1 MTPGRSPL
9 PALTSR
15 KLPTG
20 TGTRAATGPDEG
32 GGSER
37 GKAAK
42 GRLGCPIGFSHPR
55 PGAKGCPGRGLFHL
69 LASAWT
75 AGGWQGQTGGWRC
88 SDLPRGSPEFGNLST
103 GCGEEG
109 GEAEMLAALHPPRAE
124 HPEAIKELQ
133 PRWPRAFPGRSAWE
147 QMVKGLIEFGC
158 SGQEA
163 IRRRRKWR
171 RGWGRHSATQEQG
184 AGVRN
189 SGNPLKQAPGCCSRD
204 WAGWLVGANIPAA
217 LSPAQGLGQNQ

>member
-1 MTPGRSPL
+1 MSGGRQPKAGWAAPSASVIPIPAPRAVQDGDYVTYWPQPGYPR
-9 PALTSR
+9 AGR
-15 KLPTG
+15 DKL
-20 TGTRAATGPDEG
+20 
-32 GGSER
+32 
-37 GKAAK
+37 
-42 GRLGCPIGFSHPR
+42 
-55 PGAKGCPGRGLFHL
+55 
-69 LASAWT
+69 
-75 AGGWQGQTGGWRC
+75 GGWRC

-109 GEAEMLAALHPPRAE
+109 GEAEMLAASHPPCTQ

-163 IRRRRKWR
+163 IRRSRKWR
-171 RGWGRHSATQEQG
+171 RGWGCHSATQEPG

-189 SGNPLKQAPGCCSRD
+189 SGNPLKQALGCCSRD
-204 WAGWLVGANIPAA
+204 RAGWLRGANIPAA
-217 LSPAQGLGQNQ
+217 LSPRMLRGWGETSKGTGSRSHGLVPACRHLQRQQGHRHSP